1 MQSELRPADSSYR
14 VLMSVLLAR
23 TGQTLSPN
31 RIWRIE
37 MSLKPVMQRHGIAS
51 LDDLVAALVTSTG
64 SRLLD
69 DTVDAMLN
77 NETYFFREHSVFD
90 EIVAS
95 ALDDLRQINAAS
107 RTITIWH
114 CGVSTGQEAYSL
126 AMEMAED
133 REKWIGWTI
142 DVVGTDISHHAI
154 SRARVG
160 LYSQF
165 EIQRG
170 LPAKRMVRWFDQ
182 TEGGWLAKA
191 DLRRR
196 IEFSVQN
203 MLTDR
208 PPLARPADLI
218 FCRNL
223 LLYFSAEMRQKA
235 FARLRAAAAR
245 DAYLVLGAGET
256 VLGQTDQFVASPRQR
271 GLYEAADRLGNQRDV
286 PLRRI
291 A

>member
-1 MQSELRPADSSYR
+1 MNTPTDSAYR
-14 VLMSVLLAR
+14 VLMGVLQAR

-37 MSLKPVMQRHGIAS
+37 MSLKPVMQRHGIED
-51 LDDLVAALVTSTG
+51 LDSLVAALVTSTG
-64 SRLLD
+64 RQLLD

-90 EIVAS
+90 DIVFK
-95 ALDDLRQINAAS
+95 ALAELRIVNAAT

-133 REKWIGWTI
+133 RDAWLGWTI
-142 DVVGTDISHHAI
+142 DVVGTDVSYDAI

-170 LPAKRMVRWFDQ
+170 LSVTRMVRWFDQ
-182 TEGGWLAKA
+182 TKGGWLAKA

-196 IEFSVQN
+196 VEFSVQN
-203 MLTDR
+203 MLIDR

-235 FARLRAAAAR
+235 FVRLRAVAAPGAF
-245 DAYLVLGAGET
+245 LVLGAGET

-271 GLYEAADRLGNQRDV
+271 GLYEPADRLSERRPF
-286 PLRRI
+286 PLRRVV
-291 A
+291 

>member
-1 MQSELRPADSSYR
+1 MMGGSASESAYR
-14 VLMSVLLAR
+14 VLMGVLESR

-37 MSLKPVMQRHGIAS
+37 MSLKPVMQRHAITD
-51 LDDLVAALVTSTG
+51 LDALVAALVTSN
-64 SRLLD
+64 SRQLLD

-77 NETYFFREHSVFD
+77 NETYFYREYSVFD
-90 EIVAS
+90 EIAAT
-95 ALDDLRQINAAS
+95 ALERIREINTH
-107 RTITIWH
+107 RRRLTVWH

-126 AMEMAED
+126 AMLIAEQG
-133 REKWIGWTI
+133 EKWQGWQVDI
-142 DVVGTDISHHAI
+142 VGTDVSHHAI
-154 SRARVG
+154 GRARVG

-170 LPAKRMVRWFDQ
+170 LPVQRMVRWFDQ

-196 IEFSVQN
+196 IDFSVQN

-208 PPLARPADLI
+208 PPLASPADLI

-223 LLYFSAEMRQKA
+223 LLYFSAPMRQKA
-235 FARLRAAAAR
+235 FGRLRAMAAPQSF
-245 DAYLVLGAGET
+245 LVLGAGET
-256 VLGQTDQFVASPRQR
+256 VLGQTDQFIASPRLR
-271 GLYEAADRLGNQRDV
+271 GLYEPADQQVRRAVAA
-286 PLRRI
+286 
-291 A
+291 